1 VPTAKLLL
9 DKGADVNHK
18 DAEGTPPL
26 HNAVWNSDAEMV
38 SLLIKTGAKVKTK
51 DQYGLTA
58 LVYAIKQ
65 QNKEIEKMIRDAG
78 GNY

>member
-1 VPTAKLLL
+1 
-9 DKGADVNHK
+9 
-18 DAEGTPPL
+18 
-26 HNAVWNSDAEMV
+26 MV